1 MGAASGGCR
10 AVYLACFH
18 EATAHQEQFGV
29 LTLGEGPRRD
39 GSRAAA
45 KGVRLIVVVCAAAI
59 LGASASFGEV
69 CPFHRLPRKYRVTLI
84 LGRTAPVQKT
94 PETFG

>member
-1 MGAASGGCR
+1 MPVDARRWDAAIPNGSRGA
-10 AVYLACFH
+10 FM
-18 EATAHQEQFGV
+18 
-29 LTLGEGPRRD
+29 EGD

-45 KGVRLIVVVCAAAI
+45 KGVRFIVVVCAAAI

-84 LGRTAPVQKT
+84 LGRTALVQKT